1 MPRVVDDVTP
11 NVQRIAVGPEGSP
24 GQYPPNV
31 FLITGRSGAAFV
43 DTAYGHDDE
52 VETALDAWR
61 ARGSL
66 PVAAIVLSHR
76 HGDHVGGAHRL
87 REATGGEV
95 VAHAEELEGIEEH
108 APGLRINA
116 TVSDGQTLDLGG
128 VTLEYIDTP
137 GHTMGSICVLY
148 REEGLLFT
156 GDTILGGSTT
166 AISPEQGDM
175 GLYVESLRRLLRYDA
190 KTICPGH
197 GPIIKN
203 PRAKIE
209 GLIEHRRARERKIVE
224 LLEGG
229 AETVEQLFAA
239 MYSGLKP
246 ALHDSARSQVRT
258 HLKKLER
265 DGRVRAGADG
275 AYRVSRTS

>member
-1 MPRVVDDVTP
+1 MPRVVADVTS
-11 NVQRIAVGPEGSP
+11 NVQQIAVGPEGSP

-31 FLITGRSGAAFV
+31 FLITGSSGAVFV
-43 DTAYGHDDE
+43 DTAYGNDDE

-61 ARGSL
+61 SRGSL

-76 HGDHVGGAHRL
+76 HSDHIGGAGRL
-87 REATGGEV
+87 REATGGEI
-95 VAHAEELEGIEEH
+95 VAHTDELKGIDEH
-108 APGLRINA
+108 VPGLRVDA
-116 TVSDGQTLDLGG
+116 TVVDGERIDLGG

-175 GLYVESLRRLLRYDA
+175 GLYVASLHRLLSYDA
-190 KTICPGH
+190 GMICPGH
-197 GPIIKN
+197 GPIIKS

-209 GLIEHRRARERKIVE
+209 KLIEHRQARERKIVD

-246 ALHDSARSQVRT
+246 ALHDSARSQIRT

-265 DGRVRAGADG
+265 DDKVSVEVDG
-275 AYRVSRTS
+275 VYRVSRTS

>member
-1 MPRVVDDVTP
+1 MPRVVDEVTP
-11 NVQRIAVGPEGSP
+11 HVQRIVVGPEGSP

-31 FLITGRSGAAFV
+31 FLITGSSGAVFV
-43 DTAYGHDDE
+43 DTAYGQDDE

-61 ARGSL
+61 AGGSL

-76 HGDHVGGAHRL
+76 HTDHIGGAGRL
-87 REATGGEV
+87 REATGGQI
-95 VAHAEELEGIEEH
+95 VAHADELKGIEEH
-108 APGLRINA
+108 APGLRIDA
-116 TVSDGQTLDLGG
+116 TASDGERVDLGD

-148 REEGLLFT
+148 HEEGLLFT

-166 AISPEQGDM
+166 AISPDQGDM
-175 GLYVESLRRLLRYDA
+175 GLYVESLHRLLGCGARM
-190 KTICPGH
+190 ICPGH

-209 GLIEHRRARERKIVE
+209 KLIEHRHARERKIVG

-265 DGRVRAGADG
+265 DGRVSAGAG
-275 AYRVSRTS
+275 GVYRVSRSS

>member
-1 MPRVVDDVTP
+1 MPRVVDEVTP
-11 NVQRIAVGPEGSP
+11 HVQRIVVGPEGSP

-31 FLITGRSGAAFV
+31 FLITGSSGAVFV
-43 DTAYGHDDE
+43 DTAYGQDDE

-61 ARGSL
+61 AGGSL

-76 HGDHVGGAHRL
+76 HTDHIGGAGRL
-87 REATGGEV
+87 REATGGKV
-95 VAHAEELEGIEEH
+95 VAHADELKGIEEH
-108 APGLRINA
+108 APGLRIDA
-116 TVSDGQTLDLGG
+116 TASDGERIYLGG

-148 REEGLLFT
+148 HEEGLLFT

-166 AISPEQGDM
+166 AISPDQGDM
-175 GLYVESLRRLLRYDA
+175 GLYVESLHRLLGCGARM
-190 KTICPGH
+190 ICPGH

-209 GLIEHRRARERKIVE
+209 KLIEHRQARERKIVG

-265 DGRVRAGADG
+265 DGRVSAGAG
-275 AYRVSRTS
+275 GVYRVSRSS